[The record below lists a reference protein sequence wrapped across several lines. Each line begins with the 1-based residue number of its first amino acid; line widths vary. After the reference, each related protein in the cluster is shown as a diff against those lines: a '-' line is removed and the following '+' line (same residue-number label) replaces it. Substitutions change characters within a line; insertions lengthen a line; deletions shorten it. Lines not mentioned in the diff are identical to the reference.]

1 MVALHA
7 AVGREKGFGR
17 GMSKKGRGL
26 PRLGHGDKGD
36 KKSILIRELE
46 ERITLFFAG
55 HMKGEVVYC

>member
-1 MVALHA
+1 
-7 AVGREKGFGR
+7 
-17 GMSKKGRGL
+17 MSKKGRGL